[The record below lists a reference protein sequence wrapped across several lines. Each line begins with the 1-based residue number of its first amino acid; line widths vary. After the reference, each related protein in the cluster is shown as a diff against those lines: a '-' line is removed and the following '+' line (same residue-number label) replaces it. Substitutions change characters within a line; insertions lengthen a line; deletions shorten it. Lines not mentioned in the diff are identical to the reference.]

1 MGKQN
6 HVICPHKEDANLILI
21 FIRVK
26 IFVLNIIFDMS
37 HLVNRDELVKRE
49 RRVQTH
55 TEKPQNFV
63 NVFFLYS
70 ELD

>member
-6 HVICPHKEDANLILI
+6 HVICPHKDANLILI

-55 TEKPQNFV
+55 TEKPENFV
-63 NVFFLYS
+63 NVFCFYIQN
-70 ELD
+70 